1 MQVTV
6 VNMSVSN
13 SGDSFVTSSKAV
25 FFCPRDPLFVWD
37 LENKV
42 SLQLAIAITAI
53 AAPFTTFLNTLVI
66 VTIQKTRQL
75 QTNSNILI
83 SSLAITDLLVGAVS
97 TPLIIT
103 VDALILRG
111 IVPESIVCKINHSA
125 AFVQYIAYSAS
136 YMHLILMGWER
147 YVAIA
152 KPMKYKVLLR
162 KGKMKRY
169 SGIVWITVIMGD
181 VLVMTLQAIALP
193 HELLF
198 ALYFIEG
205 VVWLIGFMALVYF
218 YSMVYSKAR
227 KQSRSQISQISQ
239 ITAKIQS
246 RIAFTACLLTAAVF
260 LCSLPMAVFVA
271 TVQFLPILRASSV
284 FRWSE
289 VPLYLNS
296 LLNPVLYFY
305 RNRRYRKAALKLLRF
320 RMPLQNQSVSPCT
333 RWCRDSFVPV
343 DEKYVCD
350 TERTQ
355 CLPRSQSWAAD
366 THGRLSIMPGMQ
378 NKSAME
384 RRFSCPP
391 LLSYGN
397 LREGIQPVTQTITV
411 QIELA
416 PRNKLARSDGK
427 QD

>member
-1 MQVTV
+1 
-6 VNMSVSN
+6 MSMSN
-13 SGDSFVTSSKAV
+13 NEDSLINSSKAV

-37 LENKV
+37 LENEV
-42 SLQLAIAITAI
+42 SLQLVIAITAI

-66 VTIQKTRQL
+66 VTIQKTREL

-83 SSLAITDLLVGAVS
+83 TRLAITDLLVGAVS
-97 TPLIIT
+97 TPLNIR

-111 IVPESIVCKINHSA
+111 TVPESIVCASYMH
-125 AFVQYIAYSAS
+125 VCAS

-152 KPMKYKVLLR
+152 KPMKYKVLVR
-162 KGKMKRY
+162 KRRIKRY
-169 SGIVWITVIMGD
+169 SGIVWITVVIVY

-193 HELLF
+193 HEFLLV
-198 ALYFIEG
+198 LHLIEG
-205 VVWLIGFMALVYF
+205 VFSLISFLALVYF

-227 KQSRSQISQISQ
+227 KQSQCQISQ
-239 ITAKIQS
+239 ITAKIQN

-271 TVQFLPILRASSV
+271 TLQFLPILRASSV

-320 RMPLQNQSVSPCT
+320 RMPLKNRSVGLST
-333 RWCRDSFVPV
+333 RWRRDSFVLV
-343 DEKYVCD
+343 DEKYFGD

-366 THGRLSIMPGMQ
+366 THGRLDIMPGMQ
-378 NKSAME
+378 NKSAMK

-397 LREGIQPVTQTITV
+397 FREVIQPVTRTITV
-411 QIELA
+411 QIELT
-416 PRNKLARSDGK
+416 PGGKLARF
-427 QD
+427 